1 MKKKKILFV
10 MTDMSLG
17 GGPKTLLDYLKG
29 LDNKKYDINLYLIR
43 NEGELINEIPNDVK
57 VTAYILKSD
66 HRFLAMYKKIK
77 LLFSKKQIKKQFEGY
92 DLVIGYTEYYP
103 TYVVAKINKYLG
115 TKAIAWIHTD
125 LSKNPTNFL
134 KRIIHKVLGNKL
146 YGHINKVICV
156 SGNIG
161 EVVKKIYP
169 IVNADNKLNVI
180 YNPNDYEEIVL
191 QSKESISLEKNNKFK
206 VVFVGRLS
214 SEKNIAL
221 LIKAI
226 SIISKRHD
234 IQLLII
240 GEGSEK
246 DNLREL
252 TRNLKIEGKV
262 NFLGYKK
269 NPYPYIRQGNV
280 FVLPSNTEA
289 LPGVLIE
296 ALALNVPVIASNVG
310 GVSEIVDHMKNGIL
324 FEKQN
329 EKELVNAIEYVM
341 EDFRNN
347 ENHLINSKDS
357 LKKFEKKNSF
367 KKIESIFN
375 EET

>member
-1 MKKKKILFV
+1 M
-10 MTDMSLG
+10 
-17 GGPKTLLDYLKG
+17 
-29 LDNKKYDINLYLIR
+29 
-43 NEGELINEIPNDVK
+43 
-57 VTAYILKSD
+57 
-66 HRFLAMYKKIK
+66 
-77 LLFSKKQIKKQFEGY
+77 
-92 DLVIGYTEYYP
+92 
-103 TYVVAKINKYLG
+103 
-115 TKAIAWIHTD
+115 
-125 LSKNPTNFL
+125 
-134 KRIIHKVLGNKL
+134 
-146 YGHINKVICV
+146 
-156 SGNIG
+156 
-161 EVVKKIYP
+161 
-169 IVNADNKLNVI
+169 
-180 YNPNDYEEIVL
+180 
-191 QSKESISLEKNNKFK
+191 
-206 VVFVGRLS
+206 
-214 SEKNIAL
+214 
-221 LIKAI
+221 IKAI
-226 SIISKRHD
+226 SVISKRHD

-252 TRNLKIEGKV
+252 TRNLEIEEKV

-329 EKELVNAIEYVM
+329 EEELVNAIEYVM
-341 EDFRNN
+341 KDFRNN
-347 ENHLINSKDS
+347 ENHLVNPKDG

>member
-1 MKKKKILFV
+1 

-43 NEGELINEIPNDVK
+43 NEGELINEIPSDVK

-66 HRFLAMYKKIK
+66 HRLLAMYKKIK

-169 IVNADNKLNVI
+169 IVNAENKLNVI

-347 ENHLINSKDS
+347 ENHLFNSKDS